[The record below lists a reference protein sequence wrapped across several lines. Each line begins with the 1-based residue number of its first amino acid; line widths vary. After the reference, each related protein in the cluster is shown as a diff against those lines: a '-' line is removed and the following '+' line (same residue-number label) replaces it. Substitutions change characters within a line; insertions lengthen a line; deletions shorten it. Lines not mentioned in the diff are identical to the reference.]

1 MQVSL
6 NEARDDCEDWNKN
19 VDACEHFDDQG

>member
-6 NEARDDCEDWNKN
+6 NEARDDDEAENRN
-19 VDACEHFDDQG
+19 VDACEQVSNQG